1 MKRFKSLLLW
11 ILKAWPALIVVGIEV
26 IRRIILK
33 YANIDNVL
41 MNSVIGQVLPL
52 IGGLVILFS
61 INENF
66 QDFRY
71 ITMFTSFKNYLKSCP
86 LKKQNHVLQVGSAS
100 MSVTFGRPT
109 FRVQK
114 HWNSTEE
121 GLNELERRIE
131 ELYKYMREIKKSND
145 EDHTKI
151 RSELKNLV
159 DKNDKEIQQVS
170 QRLDKTVMGNVIYQI
185 FGILLIIYGFIL
197 NIMLIFQT

>member
-71 ITMFTSFKNYLKSCP
+71 IDMFTSFKNYLKSCP

-109 FRVQK
+109 FTVKK

-131 ELYKYMREIKKSND
+131 ELYKYMREITKNND

-159 DKNDKEIQQVS
+159 DKNDEEIQQVS
-170 QRLDKTVMGNVIYQI
+170 QRLDKTVMGNAIYQI

>member
-71 ITMFTSFKNYLKSCP
+71 ITMFTSFKNYLKLCP
-86 LKKQNHVLQVGSAS
+86 LKKQNHVLQVGSAA

-109 FRVQK
+109 FTVKK

-131 ELYKYMREIKKSND
+131 ELYKYMREITKNND

-159 DKNDKEIQQVS
+159 DKNDEEIQQVS